1 MLRLASLAALFY
13 KVQNEI
19 TMNEITT
26 WSEVFFHS
34 FQSFGQKLLGAI
46 PGILGA
52 ILILLL
58 GWLFAKFV
66 AKGVTQLLKL
76 IKFDKLADKI
86 KATDFL
92 KKANVERSP
101 SEVIG
106 VFVYWTLLLLVIISA
121 SDALGWTAVSAEV
134 SKLLSLLP
142 NVLVGIVFF
151 IVGYYIASFVRD
163 VIRGAASS
171 MNIGAGRLIGSLV
184 FYLMLILI
192 TLTALTQ
199 AGVDTSIITGN
210 LMLILGAIL
219 AAAAISYGFASRD
232 VLSNILAGFFSR
244 RTFNIGQTIEIEGV
258 RGEIVSISNI
268 SIILQTGEN
277 EQVVVPT
284 HQLITNRVKII
295 G

>member
-1 MLRLASLAALFY
+1 MALPAVVFCTSNN
-13 KVQNEI
+13 K

-26 WSEVFFHS
+26 WTEVFFHS
-34 FQSFGQKLLGAI
+34 FQSFGQKLLGTI

-52 ILILLL
+52 IIILLL

-66 AKGVTQLLKL
+66 AKGVARLLKL

-106 VFVYWTLLLLVIISA
+106 VFVYWILLLLVIISA
-121 SDALGWTAVSAEV
+121 SDALGWAAVSGEV

-151 IVGYYIASFVRD
+151 VIGYYIASFVRD

-171 MNIGAGRLIGSLV
+171 MNIGAGKLISSFV
-184 FYLMLILI
+184 FYLLLILI
-192 TLTALTQ
+192 TLTALNQ

-219 AAAAISYGFASRD
+219 GAAAISYGFASKD

-244 RTFNIGQTIEIEGV
+244 RTFSIGQTIEIEGV
-258 RGEIVSISNI
+258 RGKIVSVSNI
-268 SIILQTGEN
+268 SVILQTSEN
-277 EQVVVPT
+277 EQVVVPA

>member
-1 MLRLASLAALFY
+1 
-13 KVQNEI
+13 
-19 TMNEITT
+19 MNEITN
-26 WSEVFFHS
+26 WSEVFLNS

-46 PGILGA
+46 PAIFGA
-52 ILILLL
+52 ILILFL

-66 AKGVTQLLKL
+66 AKGVSRLLKL
-76 IKFDKLADKI
+76 VKFDVLADKI

-92 KKANVERSP
+92 KKANVQRAP

-106 VFVYWTLLLLVIISA
+106 VFIYWILLLLVIISA

-142 NVLVGIVFF
+142 NVLVGIIFF
-151 IVGYYIASFVRD
+151 VVGFYIASFVRD
-163 VIRGAASS
+163 VIRGASS
-171 MNIGAGRLIGSLV
+171 SLNIGAGKIIGEFV
-184 FYLMLILI
+184 FYLLIILV
-192 TLTALTQ
+192 TLTALNQ
-199 AGVDTSIITGN
+199 AGVDTSIITSN

-244 RTFNIGQTIEIEGV
+244 RTFKEGQVIEIDGV
-258 RGEIVSISNI
+258 RGKIVSSSNI
-268 SIILQTGEN
+268 SVTIQTNDN
-277 EQVVVPT
+277 EHVVIPT
-284 HQLITNRVKII
+284 HQLITTKVKII

>member
-1 MLRLASLAALFY
+1 
-13 KVQNEI
+13 
-19 TMNEITT
+19 MNEIST
-26 WSEVFFHS
+26 WTEVFFHS
-34 FQSFGQKLLGAI
+34 FQSFGQKLLGTI

-52 ILILLL
+52 IIILLL

-66 AKGVTQLLKL
+66 AKGVARLLKL
-76 IKFDKLADKI
+76 IKFDMLADKI

-92 KKANVERSP
+92 KKANVESSP

-106 VFVYWTLLLLVIISA
+106 VFVYWILLLLVIISA
-121 SDALGWTAVSAEV
+121 SDALGWTAVSGEV

-151 IVGYYIASFVRD
+151 IIGYYIASFVRD

-171 MNIGAGRLIGSLV
+171 MNIGAGKLISSFV
-184 FYLMLILI
+184 FYLLLILI
-192 TLTALTQ
+192 TLTALNQ

-219 AAAAISYGFASRD
+219 GAAAISYGFASRD

-244 RTFNIGQTIEIEGV
+244 RTFNVGQTIEIEGV
-258 RGEIVSISNI
+258 RGKIVSVSNI
-268 SIILQTGEN
+268 SIILQTSEN
-277 EQVVVPT
+277 EQVVVPA

>member
-1 MLRLASLAALFY
+1 
-13 KVQNEI
+13 
-19 TMNEITT
+19 MNEITT
-26 WSEVFFHS
+26 WTEVFFHS
-34 FQSFGQKLLGAI
+34 FQSFGQKLLGTI

-52 ILILLL
+52 IIILLL

-66 AKGVTQLLKL
+66 AKGVARLLKL

-106 VFVYWTLLLLVIISA
+106 VFVYWILLLLVIISA
-121 SDALGWTAVSAEV
+121 SDALGWAAVSGEV

-151 IVGYYIASFVRD
+151 VIGYYIASFVRD

-171 MNIGAGRLIGSLV
+171 MNIGAGKLISSFV
-184 FYLMLILI
+184 FYLLLILI
-192 TLTALTQ
+192 TLTALNQ

-219 AAAAISYGFASRD
+219 GAAAISYGFASKD

-244 RTFNIGQTIEIEGV
+244 RTFSIGQTIEIEGV
-258 RGEIVSISNI
+258 RGKIVSVSNI
-268 SIILQTGEN
+268 SVILQTSEN
-277 EQVVVPT
+277 EQVVVPA